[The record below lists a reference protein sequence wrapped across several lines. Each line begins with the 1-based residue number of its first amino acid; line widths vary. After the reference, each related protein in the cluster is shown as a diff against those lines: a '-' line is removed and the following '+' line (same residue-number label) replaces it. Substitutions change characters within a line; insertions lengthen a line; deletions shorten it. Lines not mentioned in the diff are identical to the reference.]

1 MLSRRVGG
9 CVALCG
15 LLAGRVASLCPH
27 PGESALLP
35 PCAEHLKSTKY
46 GDGTLKAGAFRLGR
60 KWCRLKGLCCF
71 GSINSLNTDRESRS
85 GNAK

>member
-46 GDGTLKAGAFRLGR
+46 GDGTLKAVAFRLGR

-71 GSINSLNTDRESRS
+71 GSINSLNTDRQSRS
-85 GNAK
+85 GIAK

>member
-15 LLAGRVASLCPH
+15 LLAGRVALYPC

-35 PCAEHLKSTKY
+35 PCAEHLKSTEY
-46 GDGTLKAGAFRLGR
+46 DDETPKAGAFRLGR

-71 GSINSLNTDRESRS
+71 GSINPLNTDRQSRS
-85 GNAK
+85 GIAK

>member
-35 PCAEHLKSTKY
+35 PCAEHLKST
-46 GDGTLKAGAFRLGR
+46 TLLLTGVKLNELCMCIQVAGS
-60 KWCRLKGLCCF
+60 KCSK
-71 GSINSLNTDRESRS
+71 SLM
-85 GNAK
+85 K

>member
-15 LLAGRVASLCPH
+15 LLAGRVASLYPH

-46 GDGTLKAGAFRLGR
+46 GDGHSKQG
-60 KWCRLKGLCCF
+60 
-71 GSINSLNTDRESRS
+71 RS
-85 GNAK
+85 GWVESGAG